1 MDVSLQSR
9 LYLPTRIEIVHIAVN
24 DSLQH
29 HLGMIWTTASFLIQ
43 FLEIVEPEI
52 VDDPIYHPDRIVF
65 RNIFIETL
73 RKKYHLFG
81 IVVPKV

>member
-1 MDVSLQSR
+1 
-9 LYLPTRIEIVHIAVN
+9 
-24 DSLQH
+24 
-29 HLGMIWTTASFLIQ
+29 MIWTTASFLIQ